1 MKGRLDLRRI
11 RYVADH
17 RAALAK
23 LALKSRNRL
32 GVNIEGQ
39 YPMTRLGQRSRRGQ
53 PNA

>member
-1 MKGRLDLRRI
+1 MKGRFDLHRI

-17 RAALAK
+17 RAALAE

-39 YPMTRLGQRSRRGQ
+39 YPMARLGQRSRTGQ
-53 PNA
+53 PDA